1 MAATT
6 EPGPATFPVPP
17 LAARLFDLARAQGYE
32 ARIVGGAVRDWLAG
46 LPIGDIDMAVAA
58 PIDAFADACRADGIR
73 VIETGLSHGTVT
85 VLSPARPGGGNP
97 DAANSDSAN
106 AGIGGPIEVTQT
118 RVDLETDGRHAVVG
132 FSDDWKAD
140 ASRRDFTINAIYIDA
155 DGQIDDP
162 LGGRADLESGTLR
175 FAGNAAQRVEEDALR
190 MLRYCRFLPRF
201 GSAGIDP
208 AAAAALRDAAP
219 TAARLSGERVAVECR
234 RLFGMDDGAA
244 GIRLLQETGIAA
256 PALGTALEP
265 GHLAHLA
272 DKAGFDAGIDPHRA
286 WLVRLAALTAP
297 GRAPVLAQRLGL
309 SRQDSRLLAGLD
321 SGDPAQTAALLNG
334 PDWQQGAYVMV
345 RDQLPPAA
353 LLVVAAAR
361 CGRTADPDHLA
372 MLASWMP
379 PEFPLAA
386 ADLLSHGVDKGP
398 RLGEMLRAAE
408 AHWVGEGFAPSRQ
421 DLIDFA
427 MTPG

>member
-1 MAATT
+1 
-6 EPGPATFPVPP
+6 
-17 LAARLFDLARAQGYE
+17 DN
-32 ARIVGGAVRDWLAG
+32 LAG
-46 LPIGDIDMAVAA
+46 KAA
-58 PIDAFADACRADGIR
+58 F
-73 VIETGLSHGTVT
+73 
-85 VLSPARPGGGNP
+85 
-97 DAANSDSAN
+97 
-106 AGIGGPIEVTQT
+106 
-118 RVDLETDGRHAVVG
+118 
-132 FSDDWKAD
+132 
-140 ASRRDFTINAIYIDA
+140 
-155 DGQIDDP
+155 
-162 LGGRADLESGTLR
+162 
-175 FAGNAAQRVEEDALR
+175 
-190 MLRYCRFLPRF
+190 
-201 GSAGIDP
+201 SAGIDP
-208 AAAAALRDAAP
+208 H
-219 TAARLSGERVAVECR
+219 
-234 RLFGMDDGAA
+234 
-244 GIRLLQETGIAA
+244 Q
-256 PALGTALEP
+256 
-265 GHLAHLA
+265 
-272 DKAGFDAGIDPHRA
+272 A

-297 GRAPVLAQRLGL
+297 GRAPVLAQRLRL

-372 MLASWMP
+372 MLASWVP